1 MIMTVRII
9 DLEAC
14 IGCGSCVDVCP
25 CEVLEVKDEKVVI
38 VQPDECVD
46 CGACV
51 DECPNEVL
59 QVEEDE
65 DEEE

>member
-1 MIMTVRII
+1 MTVRIV

-14 IGCGSCVDVCP
+14 VGCSSCVDVRP

-38 VQPDECVD
+38 VLPDECVD

-51 DECPNEVL
+51 DERPNEVL
-59 QVEEDE
+59 QVEE
-65 DEEE
+65 EEEEEKEE